1 MTTKNELKILT
12 ILDNNFQSALDHPTW
27 TSFAR
32 NAKKDF
38 EYRENKQWTSDEIAE
53 IEKRGQAPIT
63 ENEISPILER
73 IIGQYKRQ
81 KTRIIFRGRNLGS
94 DEETN
99 NIMSDLALHAQQQSD
114 YEFEE
119 GDMFDDSNVCGFGVI
134 RVTIEFDD
142 ILDPNIKIE
151 HDDVLDMFPD
161 PYSRRYDWNK
171 DAEHV
176 SRAKWVQLDEAR
188 KLYPEKKNELN
199 SFINLDIVNTETAN
213 FKKDNYFDD
222 QTQRVRLV
230 EQEYKTRVK
239 KQIVFFGMGETKDVT
254 DWTASKRKQFMRDNP
269 SAKPFE
275 RVDTEMKVGVF
286 CGRVLLDHKD
296 SPYNHNLFTWVPYFI
311 KRKKDGEP
319 YSMVRL
325 LIDPQTE
332 INKRRSKALHL
343 LNTNQTFAEQGAVAD
358 KDEWNRE
365 MAKPDGFLEYKAGR
379 KVEIQKN
386 IEVAATQLQLLG
398 ESKQAIARISGISDE
413 SMARHSEIRSG
424 VGLQRKQAMTDIIIM
439 PIWDNLRRSRLMTGR
454 LIFENIK
461 QYYTQERIFQVTDD
475 LGQSRDVELQQK
487 HIDVLKEATYDTVI
501 EEMPDTTTIQD
512 EQFRGIHEMLRS
524 MNLPPNFAMALLPI
538 LIRLSQIRG
547 KEEILEQI
555 KNLSQPA
562 PELPKI
568 SLQLVWS
575 ELHQV
580 EKANF
585 ASLMGFEQLA
595 EFELQQGD
603 QAAHKTKEQA
613 SIVKEQIKQG
623 GNGQNV

>member
-1 MTTKNELKILT
+1 MPTKNELKILT

-38 EYRENKQWTSDEIAE
+38 EFREGLQWTSEE
-53 IEKRGQAPIT
+53 KSELEKRGQAAIV
-63 ENEISPILER
+63 ENEIAPILER

-94 DEETN
+94 DEKTN

-119 GDMFDDSNVCGFGVI
+119 GDMFDDSNVCGFGVL

-142 ILDPNIKIE
+142 ILDPIIKIE

-171 DAEHV
+171 DAEHI
-176 SRAKWVQLDEAR
+176 SRAKWVQVDEAR
-188 KLYPEKKNELN
+188 KLYPHKKNEIN
-199 SFINLDIVNTETAN
+199 SFINLDIVNAETAN
-213 FKKDNYFDD
+213 FKRDNYFDD
-222 QTQRVRLV
+222 QTERVRLV

-239 KQIVFFGMGETKDVT
+239 KQVVFFGSGETKDT
-254 DWTASKRKQFMRDNP
+254 TNWSASRRNKFLKDNP
-269 SAKPFE
+269 SAKQFE

-296 SPYNHNLFTWVPYFI
+296 SPYNHKLFTWVPYFI
-311 KRKKDGEP
+311 RRKKDGEP

-343 LNTNQTFAEQGAVAD
+343 LTTNQTIAEQGAVAD
-358 KDEWNRE
+358 KDEWNKE
-365 MAKPDGFLEYKAGR
+365 MAKPDGYMEYKQGR
-379 KVEIQKN
+379 KVEILKN
-386 IEVAATQLQLLG
+386 IEVASSQVALLN
-398 ESKQAIARISGISDE
+398 ESKQAIPRISGISNE
-413 SMARHSEIRSG
+413 AMARTSEVRSG
-424 VGLQRKQAMTDIIIM
+424 VGLQRKQAMTDLITM
-439 PIWDNLRRSRLMTGR
+439 PIWDNLRRTRLMTGQ
-454 LIFENIK
+454 LIYENIK
-461 QYYTQERIFQVTDD
+461 QYYTSEKVFQVTDD
-475 LGQSRDVELQQK
+475 LGKSRNVELQKK
-487 HIDVLKEATYDTVI
+487 HIDVIKESTYDTVI

-538 LIRLSQIRG
+538 LIQLSQIRG
-547 KEEILEQI
+547 KDEILEQI
-555 KNLSQPA
+555 TRLSKPP
-562 PELPKI
+562 PEHPNM

-575 ELHQV
+575 ELNQF
-580 EKANF
+580 EKAAF
-585 ASLMGFEQLA
+585 AQLMGQDELA
-595 EFELQQGD
+595 QAELQQGD
-603 QAAHKTKEQA
+603 DPAHITKEKA
-613 SIVKEQIKQG
+613 GLAKEQIKQSG
-623 GNGQNV
+623 GLQQ